1 MSKAPNKKVEGVK
14 SALNKKADLMGT
26 LKEVE
31 KGTKDS
37 ALVELDPASLTTSMP
52 HISTGAV
59 ALDYLIGGK
68 ENAQGVRP
76 CPGIPRGRITN
87 IYGMAGA
94 GKTTIALQT
103 AASVCAE
110 GGTCVYIDWEN
121 EVEPR
126 YASVLG
132 VPVTDKNHFL
142 LLQPETLEQ
151 GFKLMVKFAHAGVDL
166 IVVDSVGAGVPE
178 AMYKKE
184 AGEQGGVGLLARQW
198 SQFLPLFKK
207 VIASSNTAVIGI
219 SQLREAIGGM
229 PGFGAGP
236 TKKPQGGQA
245 WTFYSTLKI
254 MLTVIGKDK
263 GKEWDGL
270 QNKMIETVKGNIVK
284 AALDKCKV
292 SDSYKHEAQ
301 FYLMSGKGVDN
312 ERTVIDLAIAT
323 NILVKKGAWFS
334 WMGPEGEVRGQGL
347 EGFRANL
354 PEGWL
359 DFMFAQVKPYLTS
372 KKGDEGGAT
381 TALSGGAGG
390 ALELG
395 DEADDAMEELD
406 ALFGGE
412 DEE

>member
-1 MSKAPNKKVEGVK
+1 
-14 SALNKKADLMGT
+14 
-26 LKEVE
+26 
-31 KGTKDS
+31 
-37 ALVELDPASLTTSMP
+37 
-52 HISTGAV
+52 
-59 ALDYLIGGK
+59 
-68 ENAQGVRP
+68 
-76 CPGIPRGRITN
+76 
-87 IYGMAGA
+87 
-94 GKTTIALQT
+94 
-103 AASVCAE
+103 
-110 GGTCVYIDWEN
+110 
-121 EVEPR
+121 
-126 YASVLG
+126 
-132 VPVTDKNHFL
+132 VTDKNHFL

-219 SQLREAIGGM
+219 SQLRESIGGM

-347 EGFRANL
+347 EGFRSNL

-372 KKGDEGGAT
+372 KKGEEGGAT
-381 TALSGGAGG
+381 TALSGAVGG